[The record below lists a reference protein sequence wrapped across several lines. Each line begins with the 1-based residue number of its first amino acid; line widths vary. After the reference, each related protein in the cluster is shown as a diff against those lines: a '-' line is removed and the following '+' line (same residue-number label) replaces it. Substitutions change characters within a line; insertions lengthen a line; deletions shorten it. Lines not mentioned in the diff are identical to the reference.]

1 MAIVVI
7 TGTNTD
13 VGKTYTTASVARS
26 AIEQGVRVTVCKPA
40 QTGEPAGSG
49 DLSTV
54 QKLLGVDAVHDYVEF
69 ARYPEPLAPNISA
82 RRAGMAQLNLDE
94 TARRIRELDAPGE
107 LVLVEGAGG
116 LLVRIAEEWT
126 IADLAAKLCA
136 PILVVTST
144 GLGSLNCAELT
155 VEAAQRRGIEVVGLI
170 GGIYPDDPDLATR
183 LNVEEFEAVCGVPLL
198 GLVPQGQA
206 ALADD
211 SRVVQMLSG
220 LLATTK

>member
-54 QKLLGVDAVHDYVEF
+54 QKLLGADVVHDYVEF
-69 ARYPEPLAPNISA
+69 AA

-94 TARRIRELDAPGE
+94 TARKIRELDAPGE

-155 VEAAQRRGIEVVGLI
+155 VEAAQHRGITVLGLI

-183 LNVEEFEAVCGVPLL
+183 LNVEEFEEVCGVPLL

>member
-54 QKLLGVDAVHDYVEF
+54 QKLLGADAVHDYVEF

-94 TARRIRELDAPGE
+94 TARKIRELDAPGE
-107 LVLVEGAGG
+107 LVLVEGARGCVVG
-116 LLVRIAEEWT
+116 DDDR
-126 IADLAAKLCA
+126 
-136 PILVVTST
+136 VVTARQ
-144 GLGSLNCAELT
+144 G
-155 VEAAQRRGIEVVGLI
+155 RRAHRHCPIASAMADRARCNRPRTAVT
-170 GGIYPDDPDLATR
+170 LAP
-183 LNVEEFEAVCGVPLL
+183 VMSAI
-198 GLVPQGQA
+198 
-206 ALADD
+206 
-211 SRVVQMLSG
+211 SS
-220 LLATTK
+220 

>member
-26 AIEQGVRVTVCKPA
+26 VIEQGVRVTVCKPA

-54 QKLLGVDAVHDYVEF
+54 QKLLGADAVHDYVEF

-94 TARRIRELDAPGE
+94 TARKIRELDAPGE
-107 LVLVEGAGG
+107 LVLVE
-116 LLVRIAEEWT
+116 
-126 IADLAAKLCA
+126 
-136 PILVVTST
+136 
-144 GLGSLNCAELT
+144 
-155 VEAAQRRGIEVVGLI
+155 
-170 GGIYPDDPDLATR
+170 
-183 LNVEEFEAVCGVPLL
+183 
-198 GLVPQGQA
+198 
-206 ALADD
+206 
-211 SRVVQMLSG
+211 
-220 LLATTK
+220 